1 MGPKNLPET
10 TAAMKCKNI
19 LEAMGHTPLIK
30 LNRLGKDSPAEIYV
44 KADYLN
50 PGGSVKDR
58 IGIAMIDEAERK
70 GLLKPGGTIIEGT
83 SGNTG
88 MGLALVACVR
98 GYKVVFTI
106 NDKQSREKI
115 DLLKAFGA
123 EVIVCPT
130 AVEPEDPRS
139 YYSVAKKLAREIPNS
154 FYPNQYANMM
164 NPEAHYRT
172 TGPEIWDDTEG
183 KITHFVCGMGTGGTI
198 SGVGK
203 YLREKNPNV
212 KIIGVDPYGSL
223 YYEFVK
229 TGKVGKALT
238 YVVEGIGEDF
248 FPATMN
254 LKIVDD
260 VVQVNDEECFV
271 WARRLAKQEGIFT
284 GGSGGGCVFGA
295 LRVAKAAKKGDVI
308 VAFLPDSGT
317 RYLSKIYNDGWMRE
331 HGYVDA
337 EVALTAA
344 DVIRVKRQNGK
355 TRELIVARPYQTV
368 FHALHAM
375 QQQDISQLPV
385 LEEENSIGTVSEDQI
400 LNLALQGKDLHK
412 LVIREVMGPPLPQVP
427 SSAPVER
434 VTYILS
440 HDSPAVFVEMGEGK
454 LEILTKFD
462 LMDTIAG
469 LVEQRR

>member
-1 MGPKNLPET
+1 MRCDNV
-10 TAAMKCKNI
+10 
-19 LEAMGHTPLIK
+19 LEAFGNTPLIR
-30 LNRLGKDSPAEIYV
+30 LNRLTKGLAAEVYV

-58 IGIAMIDEAERK
+58 IGVAMIDEAERK

-88 MGLALVACVR
+88 MGLALVAAVR

-139 YYSVAKKLAREIPNS
+139 YYSVAQKLAKEIPNS
-154 FYPNQYANMM
+154 FYPNQYANPM

-172 TGPEIWDDTEG
+172 TGPEIWKDTDG
-183 KITHFVCGMGTGGTI
+183 RITHFVCGLGTGGTI
-198 SGVGK
+198 SGTGRFLK
-203 YLREKNPNV
+203 EKNPQI
-212 KIIGVDPYGSL
+212 KTIGVDPIGSL
-223 YYEFVK
+223 YFDYVK
-229 TGKVGKALT
+229 TGEIGKART

-248 FPATMN
+248 FPATMDFKV
-254 LKIVDD
+254 LDEVL
-260 VVQVNDEECFV
+260 QVTDEECFV
-271 WARRLAKQEGIFT
+271 LARRLAKQEGIFT
-284 GGSGGGCVFGA
+284 GGSGGGCVAGA
-295 LRVAKAAKKGDVI
+295 LRAAKDCKEGDVM

-337 EVALTAA
+337 AVTLTAA
-344 DVIRVKRQNGK
+344 DIVRAKQKNGK
-355 TRELIVARPYQTV
+355 PRDLLIARPYQTV
-368 FHALHAM
+368 FHALHTM

-385 LEEENSIGTVSEDQI
+385 FEDATPIGTIYEDQI
-400 LNLALQGKDLHK
+400 LNLALEGKDLRK
-412 LVIREVMGPPLPQVP
+412 LVIREVMGQPLPQVP
-427 SSAPVER
+427 RNAPVER
-434 VTYILS
+434 VTHLLS
-440 HDSPAVFVEMGEGK
+440 HQGPAVFVDMGDGRF
-454 LEILTKFD
+454 EILTKFD
-462 LMDTIAG
+462 LIGTIAG
-469 LVEQRR
+469 LVGQMR